1 MERQMK
7 ARGRRCLSSLYH
19 YGQVKWDVSV
29 IFPEIQS
36 NIAFKPRLLKID
48 NAQVNSFYYVF
59 VAVVVLETLN
69 PALQKQDSLSSN
81 GKVSRPNKTENVKV
95 LLAHLQFL
103 LKKYNN
109 NQKQLTLVYIQFFLL

>member
-1 MERQMK
+1 M
-7 ARGRRCLSSLYH
+7 
-19 YGQVKWDVSV
+19 

-48 NAQVNSFYYVF
+48 NAEVNSFYYVF

-81 GKVSRPNKTENVKV
+81 GKVIRPNKTENVKV
-95 LLAHLQFL
+95 LLAH
-103 LKKYNN
+103 
-109 NQKQLTLVYIQFFLL
+109 

>member
-1 MERQMK
+1 MERRMT

-19 YGQVKWDVSV
+19 YGQVKCDVSV
-29 IFPEIQS
+29 IFPDIQS

-48 NAQVNSFYYVF
+48 NAQVNSFCYVF

-81 GKVSRPNKTENVKV
+81 GKVIRPNKTEKVKV
-95 LLAHLQFL
+95 LLAH
-103 LKKYNN
+103 
-109 NQKQLTLVYIQFFLL
+109 